1 MNEEIFF
8 EVGARIAA
16 LRGPMKQSEF
26 AEQLGVN
33 RQTVSRWEAGERLP
47 DGSSLLRMREAFG
60 ADINVL
66 LDGKEGGAAPAL
78 RPDEDKLLADY
89 RAAHSDARERI
100 RQIAATAASSPKRGA
115 KADAPAPSQHATSG
129 GVNVG
134 GGVSGDV
141 LTQGSI
147 KAGGNA
153 SGPTVIHNI
162 SSVDRSLF
170 SGVFNRGK

>member
-1 MNEEIFF
+1 MSEEIFF

-16 LRGPMKQSEF
+16 LRGAMKQSEF

-66 LDGKEGGAAPAL
+66 LDGKDGGAAPDL
-78 RPDEDKLLADY
+78 RPDEEKLLADY

-100 RQIAATAASSPKRGA
+100 RQIAATAATSPKRGA
-115 KADAPAPSQHATSG
+115 NKTENKEPGSVQVGNMTNHATG
-129 GVNVG
+129 GVQVG
-134 GGVSGDV
+134 Y
-141 LTQGSI
+141 
-147 KAGGNA
+147 AGGKVT
-153 SGPTVIHNI
+153 SKVIT
-162 SSVDRSLF
+162 
-170 SGVFNRGK
+170 KAKPKE